1 MGSNFYRPVST
12 MGQLGMEM
20 RRLRLAAGLTQAGLA
35 QRAGVSRRCAGVSR
49 RWLGQL
55 ERGHPRA
62 EADKLMRVIRA
73 LGLSVRLEPALV
85 S

>member
-35 QRAGVSRRCAGVSR
+35 QRAGVSRR
-49 RWLGQL
+49 WLGQL

-62 EADKLMRVIRA
+62 EADKLMRVVRA
-73 LGLSVRLEPALV
+73 LGLSVRFEPALV

>member
-20 RRLRLAAGLTQAGLA
+20 RRLRRAAGLTQAGLA
-35 QRAGVSRRCAGVSR
+35 QRAGVSR

-85 S
+85 

>member
-1 MGSNFYRPVST
+1 MSPNFYRPVST

-20 RRLRLAAGLTQAGLA
+20 RRLRLAAGMTQAGLA
-35 QRAGVSRRCAGVSR
+35 RRAGVSR
-49 RWLGQL
+49 RWLGHL

-73 LGLSVRLEPALV
+73 LGLSLRLEPAPA

>member
-12 MGQLGMEM
+12 MGQLGMEV

-35 QRAGVSRRCAGVSR
+35 QRAGVSR

>member
-35 QRAGVSRRCAGVSR
+35 QSAGVSR

-62 EADKLMRVIRA
+62 EADKLMRVVRA